1 MDGIPSVLGRDGAIA
16 GDIDRDGVRNIP
28 KIIVAEV
35 QSTLGVRGIEIIK
48 IQGVRSGIVIEAA
61 PGAIGGGEQATRR
74 GIEHIALIALRVCFV
89 KYNRASQIAIGE
101 GVISILL
108 VSTALAAAV
117 VGGGAGKG
125 SRCCQIAPLCYLLII
140 GVWFGICLYAIVN
153 LDNIVYIIPGI
164 YSGFLLAGELQSI
177 GCGDIVILP
186 GRDILVAGPCHIP
199 PGVFSFVRLK
209 GFQLDGAFIF
219 KGERTAQIEGI
230 ALLPRIGV
238 FNFSTG
244 R

>member
-61 PGAIGGGEQATRR
+61 PGAIGGGKQTARR
-74 GIEHIALIALRVCFV
+74 GIEHIALIALRVCCI

-101 GVISILL
+101 GVIFVLL
-108 VSTALAAAV
+108 VSAALAAAV

-125 SRCCQIAPLCYLLII
+125 SRCCQIAPLCYLLVIDMR
-140 GVWFGICLYAIVN
+140 FGIC
-153 LDNIVYIIPGI
+153 PT
-164 YSGFLLAGELQSI
+164 
-177 GCGDIVILP
+177 LP
-186 GRDILVAGPCHIP
+186 PCANTICL
-199 PGVFSFVRLK
+199 SSM
-209 GFQLDGAFIF
+209 AFM
-219 KGERTAQIEGI
+219 
-230 ALLPRIGV
+230 
-238 FNFSTG
+238 
-244 R
+244 